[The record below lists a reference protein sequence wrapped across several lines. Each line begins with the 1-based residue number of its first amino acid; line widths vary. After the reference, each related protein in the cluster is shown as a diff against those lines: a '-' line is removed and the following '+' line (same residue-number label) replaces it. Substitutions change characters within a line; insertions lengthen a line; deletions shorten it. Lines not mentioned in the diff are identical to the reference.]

1 MDGLRRIVRVL
12 SSAARE
18 SSRHRGVTG
27 AQLFVMRQIAGAP
40 GCSIGELV
48 RRTLSRQSTV
58 SEVVSRLVDRGFVL
72 RRARESDARQVELT
86 LTTRGAKAIADA
98 GPTTQERLTQGLAA
112 LPMAERTRLA
122 STIERWIAAA
132 GIADVPAT
140 LFFEDR
146 DRDAAALRRRAAD
159 QGPE

>member
-18 SSRHRGVTG
+18 SSRQRGLTG
-27 AQLFVMRQIAGAP
+27 AQLFVMRQISAAP

-58 SEVVSRLVDRGFVL
+58 SEVVSRLVDRGFVV

-86 LTTRGAKAIADA
+86 LTPRGAKAIAGVGA
-98 GPTTQERLTQGLAA
+98 TAQERLAEGLAT
-112 LPMAERTRLA
+112 LPVDERTTFA
-122 STIERWIAAA
+122 GTIERWIAAA

-146 DRDAAALRRRAAD
+146 GTATAPRHRKSGQRR
-159 QGPE
+159 Q